1 LMTVMSMKA
10 IDEPRIV
17 AISVNRLVRD
27 T

>member
-17 AISVNRLVRD
+17 AISVNRLEL
-27 T
+27 TT